1 MALRKLI
8 SRSIAGS
15 RQEIDVKSDA
25 ALKLYIGRGDLW
37 PTQIIENEEFI
48 NEIFFICKDEILV
61 GNCLDLYNS
70 LDGDA
75 ILNRELNK
83 NENDNNN
90 NNIINNNDEDDDD
103 IENDDEDSDS
113 DREGL

>member
-1 MALRKLI
+1 M
-8 SRSIAGS
+8 
-15 RQEIDVKSDA
+15 QEIYIKLDA
-25 ALKLYIGRGDLW
+25 GLKLYIGREDLW
-37 PTQIIENEEFI
+37 PTQIIEKEEFS

-61 GNCLDLYNS
+61 GNCLDLYNV

-90 NNIINNNDEDDDD
+90 NINKKDEDDDD
-103 IENDDEDSDS
+103 IEKDEEESDS